1 MPRKSKELNAEL
13 SKSLR
18 EFKPDITDSTLRI
31 YNLNLSQLADYYDK
45 PLTPDLFKNFKEIRT
60 DLEELKYTNSTLKNK
75 VSAIIVYLR
84 MMKQPKELINE
95 YTDYFDM
102 LSGRI
107 SKDHAKMDKSK
118 KESDNWMTKD
128 QLIEYVDE
136 LKKELPTKPTSKSDI
151 AKWMRYIT
159 LLIHINYPFRN
170 ELADTQILT
179 KINNND
185 PNTNYI
191 VVETKGSKDKVTA
204 LIQAYKTRK
213 TYKDIKINFIPS
225 VADEVRTYYKHLNK
239 YKKLNQINNDWFLLA
254 KDGGKMTRN
263 DFTYFMK
270 SIFEPLGKNISTT
283 MIRKIIVSDL
293 YKVEEMKE
301 LAKNMGHSPQI
312 ALEYYAKD

>member
-45 PLTPDLFKNFKEIRT
+45 PLSPELFKNFKEIRK
-60 DLEELKYTNSTLKNK
+60 DLEELRYTNSTLKNK
-75 VSAIIVYLR
+75 ISSIIVYLR
-84 MMKQPKELINE
+84 MMKQPKEILNE

-107 SKDHAKMDKSK
+107 SKDHAKMDKTK

-136 LKKELPTKPTSKSDI
+136 LKKELPDKPTSKSDM

-170 ELADTQILT
+170 ELADTEIVT
-179 KINNND
+179 KITDND
-185 PNTNYI
+185 PNINYI
-191 VVETKGSKDKVTA
+191 VVAKDKVSA
-204 LIQAYKTRK
+204 LIQNYKTRK
-213 TYKDIKINFIPS
+213 TYKDIKINFIPT
-225 VADEVRTYYKHLNK
+225 VADEIRTYYKHLNK
-239 YKKLNQINNDWFLLA
+239 YKKLNQINNNWFLLS
-254 KDGGKMTRN
+254 KDGSKMTRN
-263 DFTYFMK
+263 DFTYFVK

-283 MIRKIIVSDL
+283 MIRKIIVSAL
-293 YKVEEMKE
+293 YPVEQMKA
-301 LAKNMGHSPQI
+301 LAQTMGHSI
-312 ALEYYAKD
+312 DVAMEYYAKD

>member
-1 MPRKSKELNAEL
+1 MPRKSKTLDAEL

-18 EFKPDITDSTLRI
+18 EFKPDITESTLRI

-45 PLTPDLFKNFKEIRT
+45 PLSPELFKNFKEIRS
-60 DLEELKYTNSTLKNK
+60 DLEELKYTNATLKNK

-84 MMKQPKELINE
+84 MTKQSKELINE

-107 SKDHAKMDKSK
+107 SKDHAKMDKTK
-118 KESDNWMTKD
+118 KESDNWMTKEELNKYLED
-128 QLIEYVDE
+128 
-136 LKKELPTKPTSKSDI
+136 LKKELPAKPTSKNDMS
-151 AKWMRYIT
+151 KWMKYIT

-170 ELADTQILT
+170 ELADTEIVN
-179 KINNND
+179 KITNND
-185 PNTNYI
+185 PNINYI
-191 VVETKGSKDKVTA
+191 TVTKDKVSA

-225 VADEVRTYYKHLNK
+225 VADEIRTYYKHLIK
-239 YKKLNQINNDWFLLA
+239 YKKLNQINNDWLLLA

-263 DFTYFMK
+263 DFTYFVK

-283 MIRKIIVSDL
+283 MIRKIIVSSL
-293 YKVEEMKE
+293 YPVEQMKA
-301 LAKNMGHSPQI
+301 LAQTMGHDVQTS
-312 ALEYYAKD
+312 LTYYAKE